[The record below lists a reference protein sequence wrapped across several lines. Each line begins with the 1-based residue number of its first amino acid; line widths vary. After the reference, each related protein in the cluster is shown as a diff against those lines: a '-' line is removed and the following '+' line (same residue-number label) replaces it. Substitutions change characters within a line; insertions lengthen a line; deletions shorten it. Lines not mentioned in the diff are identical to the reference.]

1 MYLQLVDQLAVFC
14 LHLRTKLVF
23 HLDVFLLFQVG
34 PLVEQNVGVGGI
46 RDFSPPVTSLKA
58 AETFPLYVFLLEGS
72 HALVVEFEPAELLGP
87 NKRVVVA
94 AFRGAGVDYNSLE
107 AVG

>member
-1 MYLQLVDQLAVFC
+1 MHLQLIDQLAVFC

-34 PLVEQNVGVGGI
+34 SFVEQNVGIGGVS
-46 RDFSPPVTSLKA
+46 DFSPPVTSLKA
-58 AETFPLYVFLLEGS
+58 AETFPLNVFLLEGS

-87 NKRVVVA
+87 DERVVVA
-94 AFRGAGVDYNSLE
+94 PFRGAGVNYNSLE
-107 AVG
+107 AVL